1 MTLGEKLK
9 SLRLNHNKTQK
20 EVASYLDITIAS
32 YSYYENNQR
41 KPDYLAL
48 RKLVRYFNTSYEY
61 LLDDGELIVSELR
74 SIPSELKKYFELN
87 PTVTIKVNGSYYHL
101 DKVDYTEFE
110 KNYPIDKIKGI
121 LSSVKYSNKDN
132 TCLESSITVV
142 FNS

>member
-1 MTLGEKLK
+1 MTLGEKIK
-9 SLRLNHNKTQK
+9 SLRLYHNKTQK
-20 EVASYLDITIAS
+20 DVAAYLEITIAS

-41 KPDYLAL
+41 KPNYSTI

-61 LLDDGELIVSELR
+61 LLDDGDLIVSELG
-74 SIPSELKKYFELN
+74 SIPSELKKHFELN
-87 PTVTIKVNGSYYHL
+87 PTVTINVNGSYYHL

-121 LSSVKYSNKDN
+121 LSTVKYSNNDN

-142 FNS
+142 FSS